1 MTWSGPPPNVEFSTL
16 FLTDSLRPMQMEVSS
31 SPQGNVSIK
40 NICRLIQR
48 RFCFYTENVVL
59 QGVPKYWTHF
69 VFRHHQNSKILAWD
83 LVFYGFTNKALKY
96 ESHAMTSTYLW
107 KQDIA
112 QGRKYNSGRG
122 WHKSKND
129 LSSMGVLNIGIP
141 FVGYLTSKK
150 WVFKEELNKLMLD
163 LQQVKMIPDW
173 EQQHFINFP
182 LRLD

>member
-1 MTWSGPPPNVEFSTL
+1 
-16 FLTDSLRPMQMEVSS
+16 
-31 SPQGNVSIK
+31 
-40 NICRLIQR
+40 
-48 RFCFYTENVVL
+48 
-59 QGVPKYWTHF
+59 
-69 VFRHHQNSKILAWD
+69 
-83 LVFYGFTNKALKY
+83 
-96 ESHAMTSTYLW
+96 MTSTYLW

-163 LQQVKMIPDW
+163 LQQVKMTY
-173 EQQHFINFP
+173 N
-182 LRLD
+182 R